1 MRALYVILGLLFTL
15 LVAASVAGAWA
26 IRHAHQRRDQR
37 IATLEATLPAPRMA
51 DPLDADQ
58 ACAILE
64 YQLLT
69 RPIDRALSVDC
80 KAAKLDLTGRG
91 VVRLAGTI
99 YASSVDNALLGGGF
113 GTPHCLALSED
124 GWAVVG
130 QAWRMDECVFDAEGG
145 SSADAIAAAAGE
157 MVAARH
163 RAIAEH
169 AIFGVR
175 QALARSDSV
184 PAVCEGLEPTSGK
197 AVGLVDVDVWSPEG
211 FGEQGGFWRNLTS
224 PTFTAC
230 VDGEEPSKYS
240 LGCGLDEPWRYVL
253 VLDAAT
259 KAAPQAIG
267 HDQFIGGDYQATLKL
282 VDMNSPRVICARPVQ
297 LSLDGTVLLATG
309 DWIANHYHQRIQAS
323 LCEEVEQLTHGKVA
337 LDPYWACD

>member
-15 LVAASVAGAWA
+15 LVAGAGAGAGA
-26 IRHAHQRRDQR
+26 IHHAHQNRERR
-37 IATLEATLPAPRMA
+37 IVELEQDLPALLFA

-64 YQLLT
+64 LYLLS
-69 RPIDRALSVDC
+69 RPIDQALAVDC
-80 KAAKLDLTGRG
+80 RAAKLDATGHG
-91 VVRLAGTI
+91 VVRLVGTI

-157 MVAARH
+157 MVDARR
-163 RAIAEH
+163 RAMAEH

-184 PAVCEGLEPTSGK
+184 PAVCEGLEPASGK
-197 AVGLVDVDVWSPEG
+197 AVGLVDTDVWSLDG
-211 FGEQGGFWRNLTS
+211 FGEQGGFWRSVTS

-259 KAAPQAIG
+259 KAPPQAIG
-267 HDQFIGGDYQATLKL
+267 HDQFVGGDYQATLKL
-282 VDMNSPRVICARPVQ
+282 VDMDSPRVICARPVQ
-297 LSLDGTVLLATG
+297 LSLDGTVLLAPG
-309 DWIANHYHQRIQAS
+309 EWIVNHYHQRIQAS
-323 LCEEVEQLTHGKVA
+323 LCEEVEQLSSGQLA